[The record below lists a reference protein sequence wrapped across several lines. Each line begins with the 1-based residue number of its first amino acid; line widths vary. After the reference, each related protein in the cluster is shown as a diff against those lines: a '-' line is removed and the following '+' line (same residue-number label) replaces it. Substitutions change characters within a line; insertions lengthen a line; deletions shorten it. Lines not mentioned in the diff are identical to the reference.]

1 MKTRRIM
8 VLLLG
13 LAFLCGNSVLFAQ
26 EEEEEEGHVYTIS
39 TFKVRFDQVEEF
51 LDLWEKENHP
61 IALQNEYILSTKV
74 LTHLWGPDWSV
85 VMITEY
91 EKFED
96 IAAAWEK
103 SNELFEEKYSSKNQ
117 RDKITKKILSYRMG
131 HTDAIV
137 QEVPKLTK

>member
-1 MKTRRIM
+1 MKIKRIM

-13 LAFLCGNSVLFAQ
+13 LAFFCGSSVLFSQ
-26 EEEEEEGHVYTIS
+26 EEEEEGHVYAIS

-51 LDLWEKENHP
+51 LDLWEKEYHP
-61 IALQNEYILSTKV
+61 IDMQNEYILSTKT

-103 SNELFEEKYSSKNQ
+103 SNELFEKKYPKESQ

-131 HTDAIV
+131 HWDAIV